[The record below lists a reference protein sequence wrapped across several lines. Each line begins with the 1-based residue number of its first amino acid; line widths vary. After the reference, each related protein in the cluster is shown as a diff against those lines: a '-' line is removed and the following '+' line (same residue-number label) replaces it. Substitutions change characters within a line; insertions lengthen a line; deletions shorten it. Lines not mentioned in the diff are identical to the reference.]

1 MKRGLYIKL
10 AWTGMMKNKKMYIP
24 YALTCIG
31 MVMMFYIISFLSYN
45 QTVGEIPGGTTMQMI
60 LVLGSGVIGVFS
72 VIFLFYTNSFLMRRR
87 KKEFGLYNILG
98 MGKWNLGRIL
108 TWECLIIAGFSLVLG
123 IGSGILFSK
132 LGELLMIRILK
143 GETNFSFHISWK
155 SIQNTLLLFGSIFLI
170 LLLNSLRQIHLSNPI
185 ELLKSEEVGEKPPK
199 ANWILAVLG
208 IVFLAWGYYLAV
220 AIDDPATALFLF
232 FGAAILVII
241 ATYLLFIVGSVVFC
255 RILQKKKTYYYK
267 TNHFIS
273 VSSMMY
279 RMKRNGAGLAS
290 ICILSTMV
298 LVILSST
305 ACLYLGTEASL
316 RNRYPRDIVVDTY
329 SLEENNV
336 SKMHTMIH
344 EIQKEYGQEES
355 NVLNYQ
361 YVSMPGFQNGDQ
373 IILDSDRIKNLFI
386 SYQDV
391 RQIFIVPLS
400 EYNRLMQTEEELNS
414 DEVLLYCTK
423 SDYKMERIQL
433 EEIGPW
439 KVKKQ
444 VADFV
449 DNGTDAM
456 QITSSIFLFVDDLQV
471 IEEKLKENENINYQE
486 HDYYG
491 FDLSCD
497 DTIQSQIKNR
507 IEEEIIHFQTEVE
520 GFPKITVEGIA
531 LERSSF
537 YALYGGLFFLG
548 VLLGIVFIV
557 GAVLIMYYKQVT
569 EGYEDQERFRILQ
582 KVGMTKK
589 EIQKSINSQVLT
601 VFFLPLL
608 VSGVHICF
616 AFPLIQKMLVLFSLT
631 DLKLLI
637 GITVMCYLIFG
648 IFYVI
653 VYIITSRSYFRI
665 VSEKDSFSI

>member
-45 QTVGEIPGGTTMQMI
+45 QTVGEIPGGATMQMI

-108 TWECLIIAGFSLVLG
+108 IWECLIIAGLSFVLG

-241 ATYLLFIVGSVVFC
+241 ATYFLFIAGSVVFC
-255 RILQKKKTYYYK
+255 RILQKRKTYYYK

-316 RNRYPRDIVVDTY
+316 RTRYPRDIVVDTY

-433 EEIGPW
+433 EDIGPW

-557 GAVLIMYYKQVT
+557 GAVLIMYYKQIT

-665 VSEKDSFSI
+665 VSEKNSFSI